1 MATEAMVIKLVSIW
15 NNLKTAWS
23 NAISLLNGPKRTPVK
38 KFTSPEEVA
47 FYLYENFIYTGDPLG
62 GAGDFYTHPE
72 EMQAA
77 FNSGS
82 DAVRKLFLDCDDCAT
97 YAYAAL
103 KTIPNCKP
111 ILYTIYDKSG
121 NWGHH
126 VICCFRINDYYGVID
141 TNGFNE
147 LPSLHPKIICELFT
161 RIYKSR
167 GYVYT
172 ECVYTPFPFK
182 EQ

>member
-1 MATEAMVIKLVSIW
+1 MLLVTLW
-15 NNLKTAWS
+15 NALKTIWS
-23 NAISLLNGPKRTPVK
+23 NLLLLISGPAREPVRQ
-38 KFTSPEEVA
+38 FSSPEEVA
-47 FYLYENFIYTGDPLG
+47 DYLAQNFIYTGDPLS

-77 FNSGS
+77 FNMGRS
-82 DAVRKLFLDCDDCAT
+82 ATNKLYLDCDDCAT

-111 ILYTIYDKSG
+111 ILYTIYDNSG

-126 VICCFRINDYYGVID
+126 VICCFKIGERYGVID
-141 TNGFNE
+141 TNGLND
-147 LPSLHPKIICELFT
+147 LSSLNPKIICELFT
-161 RIYKSR
+161 TIYKSR

-172 ECVYTPFPFK
+172 SCVYTPFPFK
-182 EQ
+182 G

>member
-1 MATEAMVIKLVSIW
+1 MAKETLGIKMIQIW
-15 NNLKTAWS
+15 NTLKAAWS
-23 NAISLLNGPKRTPVK
+23 NAILLLGGPKRESIK
-38 KFTSPEEVA
+38 EFTSPEEVA
-47 FYLYENFIYTGDPLG
+47 LYLQENFIYTGDPLG

-77 FNSGS
+77 FNSGKE
-82 DAVRKLFLDCDDCAT
+82 AVSKLHLDCDDCAT

-111 ILYTIYDKSG
+111 LLYTIYDSSG

-126 VICCFRINDYYGVID
+126 VICCYRYDNKFGVID
-141 TNGFNE
+141 TNGLNR
-147 LPSLHPKIICELFT
+147 LPSLNGKIICELFT
-161 RIYKSR
+161 KIYKPR

-172 ECVYTPFPFK
+172 ACVYTPFPF
-182 EQ
+182 